1 MFSEIYYGNT
11 LQNWIFSLAIIVGA
25 VLLNKVIVLI
35 NKHLIKRLT
44 QKTNN
49 RLDDILF
56 LMLEAPVLL
65 GIMLLAIW
73 IAASR
78 LELHPDV
85 DAFFAKSYQF
95 LIVLNITW
103 FIVRFVNALIEEYI
117 VPAAADENSH
127 KYLDNTILPII
138 RRTVL
143 GVIWVIGVVMALR
156 NVGVDVGA
164 LITGLG
170 IGGLAFALAAQDTI
184 KNIFGGIT
192 IFSDRPFR
200 IGDRIKVDGFDGF
213 VEDIGIRSTRIRT
226 LERRLVTI
234 PNYKI
239 VEASIENIT
248 EEPMR
253 RVLMNIGLTY
263 DTTPEK
269 MNQAMSILRNMPNKI
284 EGVDT
289 EVIAVF
295 SSFASFYMEVK
306 FIFWVKKGS
315 DIMMVPS
322 DVNMEILRAFNEA
335 QLNFAF
341 PTQTV
346 YLENQQTN
354 TVEKELEL

>member
-1 MFSEIYYGNT
+1 MFSEVYYGNT
-11 LQNWIFSLAIIVGA
+11 LQNWIISFAIIVGA
-25 VLLNKVIVLI
+25 VLLNKITVLL
-35 NKHLIKRLT
+35 NKHVIKRFT
-44 QKTNN
+44 SKTKN

-56 LMLEAPVLL
+56 SMLEAPVLL

-78 LELHPDV
+78 LELHPNV
-85 DAFFAKSYQF
+85 DAFFSKSYQF

-103 FIVRFVNALIEEYI
+103 FVVRFINAMIQEYL
-117 VPAAADENSH
+117 VPAAADEKSY
-127 KYLDNTILPII
+127 KYLDSTILPII
-138 RRTVL
+138 SRTVL
-143 GVIWVIGVVMALR
+143 GIFWVIGVVMALR

-164 LITGLG
+164 LIAGLG

-192 IFSDRPFR
+192 IFTDRPFR

-269 MNQAMSILRNMPNKI
+269 MNQALSILRNMPNI
-284 EGVDT
+284 IVGVDT
-289 EVIAVF
+289 EVVAVF
-295 SSFASFYMEVK
+295 SSFASFYLEVK

-335 QLNFAF
+335 QFNFAF

-354 TVEKELEL
+354 TTEKNLEL